1 MGSSIKR
8 PSYKSEASAVKNEA
22 MKMVGRKVRQPIISV
37 LGHVDHGKTLLLD
50 SIRGTAVAAREA
62 GGISQH
68 IGATEVPAETI
79 KQICGPLL
87 GKFKIEVT
95 LPGLLFIDTPGHE
108 AFTNLRRR
116 GGALADLA
124 ALVVDINEGFMP
136 QTLESMT
143 ILKSYKT
150 PFMLVANK
158 IDLLPGWQPSPKVG
172 FLDSFTRQRSE
183 VQHELDDRIYELVGK
198 LHELGFE
205 AERFDRVSDFRKQ
218 VSIVPT
224 SAKTGE
230 GVPEVLMVLTGLAQ
244 RFLEKELAVE
254 VTGPA
259 RGTVLEVKEEVGLGK
274 AIDVIV
280 HDGTLAKGDTFAVG
294 GLDKMITSKVR
305 ALLQPK
311 PLDEIRDPEDRF
323 KPVARVSAAAGVKVA
338 APNLEGVIAGAPLW
352 AIKDASEAEKLWQE
366 LQREMER
373 IRISKDIN
381 GVLLKA
387 DALGSLEALEGQL
400 QAKGVPIRSADIGD
414 VSRRDVVEA
423 AGVVKS
429 DPLLGV
435 VLAFNVKILPDAQ
448 QEAEREGVSVLH
460 DEVIYRL
467 LDGYEDWAKQRREEI
482 RAKKLEGY
490 FRPGKFALKLG
501 YVFRRSR
508 PAIVGVDVLGGVLKP
523 KYPLMRKDGRS
534 VGTIRGLQKEKK
546 SVQEAKLGDELAV
559 SIEGGVVGRNVQEGD
574 VLYVDV
580 PRNHVLA
587 LKRELRDLLSGDE
600 LAVLDEIIAI
610 KQREDPTYGVM

>member
-1 MGSSIKR
+1 
-8 PSYKSEASAVKNEA
+8 
-22 MKMVGRKVRQPIISV
+22 MVGKVRQPIISV

-50 SIRGTAVAAREA
+50 SIRGTAVASRES

-79 KQICGPLL
+79 KQICGALL
-87 GKFKIEVT
+87 EKFKIKVT

-136 QTLESMT
+136 QTLESLT

-158 IDLLPGWQPSPKVG
+158 IDLLPRWQSSPKAC
-172 FLDSFTRQRSE
+172 FLDSFARQRVE
-183 VQHELDDRIYELVGK
+183 VQGALDDKIYELVGK

-218 VSIVPT
+218 VSIVPA

-230 GVPEVLMVLTGLAQ
+230 GVPEVLTMLAGLAQ
-244 RFLEKELAVE
+244 RFLEKELLVE
-254 VTGPA
+254 VTGLA
-259 RGTVLEVKEEVGLGK
+259 RGTVLEVKEDVGLGK
-274 AIDVIV
+274 TIDVIV
-280 HDGTLAKGDTFAVG
+280 YDGTFAKGNTFAVG
-294 GLDKMITSKVR
+294 GLDKVIISKVR

-311 PLDEIRDPEDRF
+311 PLDEIRDPEDKF
-323 KPVARVSAAAGVKVA
+323 KPVEHVSAAAGVKVA
-338 APNLEGVIAGAPLW
+338 APNLEGVVAGAPLW
-352 AIKDASEAEKLWQE
+352 AIKDTSEAEKLWQE

-373 IRISKDIN
+373 IRISTDVN
-381 GVLLKA
+381 GVVLKA

-400 QAKGVPIRSADIGD
+400 KANGITIRFADIGD

-423 AGVVKS
+423 ASVVKS

-435 VLAFNVKILPDAQ
+435 VLAFNVKVLPDAQ
-448 QEAEREGVSVLH
+448 MEAKREGISVLR
-460 DEVIYRL
+460 DEVIYKL
-467 LDGYEDWAKQRREEI
+467 LEIYEDWAKQKREEI
-482 RAKKLEGY
+482 REKCLEIY
-490 FRPGKFALKLG
+490 IRPGKFALKPG
-501 YVFRRSR
+501 YIFRRSH
-508 PAIVGVDVLGGVLKP
+508 PAIVGIDVLGGVLKP

-534 VGTIRGLQKEKK
+534 VGTIRELQKEKQ
-546 SVQEAKLGDELAV
+546 SVQKAMLGDELAI
-559 SIEGGVVGRNVQEGD
+559 SIEGGMIGRNIQEGD
-574 VLYVDV
+574 ILYTDV
-580 PRNHVLA
+580 PREHVIA
-587 LKRELRDLLSGDE
+587 LKRDLRDLLSGDE

-610 KQREDPTYGVM
+610 KQRENPMYGVM

>member
-1 MGSSIKR
+1 MGASKR
-8 PSYKSEASAVKNEA
+8 PSLNQKQVHVKNEA
-22 MKMVGRKVRQPIISV
+22 MEMVGRKVRQPIISV

-50 SIRGTAVAAREA
+50 SIRGTAVATRES

-79 KQICGPLL
+79 KQICGALL
-87 GKFKIEVT
+87 EEFKIKMT

-136 QTLESMT
+136 QTLESLT

-158 IDLLPGWQPSPKVG
+158 IDLLPWWQPSPKAC
-172 FLDSFTRQRSE
+172 FLDSFARQRVE
-183 VQHELDDRIYELVGK
+183 VQGALDDKIYELVGK

-218 VSIVPT
+218 VSIVPA

-230 GVPEVLMVLTGLAQ
+230 GVPEVLTMLVGLAQ
-244 RFLEKELAVE
+244 RFLEKELVIE

-274 AIDVIV
+274 VIDVIV
-280 HDGTLAKGDTFAVG
+280 YDGTFTKGNTFAVG
-294 GLDKMITSKVR
+294 GLDKVIISKVR

-311 PLDEIRDPEDRF
+311 PLDEIRDPEDKF
-323 KPVARVSAAAGVKVA
+323 KPVERVSAAAGVKVA
-338 APNLEGVIAGAPLW
+338 APNLEGVVAGAPLW
-352 AIKDASEAEKLWQE
+352 AIKDTSEAEKLWQE
-366 LQREMER
+366 LQQEMER
-373 IRISKDIN
+373 IRISTNVN
-381 GVLLKA
+381 GVVLKA

-400 QAKGVPIRSADIGD
+400 KAKDIPIHRADIGD

-423 AGVVKS
+423 ASVVKS

-435 VLAFNVKILPDAQ
+435 VLAFNVKVLPDAQ
-448 QEAEREGVSVLH
+448 TEAKREDVSVLH
-460 DEVIYRL
+460 DEVIYKL
-467 LDGYEDWAKQRREEI
+467 LESYEDWAKQKREEI
-482 RAKKLEGY
+482 RAKRLEVY
-490 FRPGKFALKLG
+490 VRPGKFALKPG
-501 YVFRRSR
+501 YIFRRSH
-508 PAIVGVDVLGGVLKP
+508 PAIVGVDVLGGVLRP
-523 KYPLMRKDGRS
+523 KYPLMRRDGRS
-534 VGTIRGLQKEKK
+534 VGTIRELQKEKR
-546 SVQEAKLGDELAV
+546 SVQEAKLGDELAI
-559 SIEGGVVGRNVQEGD
+559 SIEGGVVGRNVQEDD
-574 VLYVDV
+574 VLYTDV
-580 PRNHVLA
+580 PREHVIV
-587 LKRELRDLLSGDE
+587 LKRDLRDLLSGDE

-610 KQREDPTYGVM
+610 KQREDPTYGMM

>member
-1 MGSSIKR
+1 
-8 PSYKSEASAVKNEA
+8 
-22 MKMVGRKVRQPIISV
+22 MVGRKVRQPIISV

-50 SIRGTAVAAREA
+50 SIRGTAVAARES

-79 KQICGPLL
+79 KQICGALL
-87 GKFKIEVT
+87 EEFKIKMT

-136 QTLESMT
+136 QTLESLT

-158 IDLLPGWQPSPKVG
+158 IDLLPWWQPSPKAC
-172 FLDSFTRQRSE
+172 FLDSFARQRVE
-183 VQHELDDRIYELVGK
+183 VQGALDDKIYELVGK

-218 VSIVPT
+218 VSIVPA

-230 GVPEVLMVLTGLAQ
+230 GVPEVLTMLAGLAQ
-244 RFLEKELAVE
+244 RFLEKELVIE

-280 HDGTLAKGDTFAVG
+280 YDGTFTKGNTFAVG
-294 GLDKMITSKVR
+294 GLDKVIISKVR

-311 PLDEIRDPEDRF
+311 PLDEIRDPEDKF
-323 KPVARVSAAAGVKVA
+323 KPVERVSAAAGVKVA
-338 APNLEGVIAGAPLW
+338 APNLEGVVAGAPLW
-352 AIKDASEAEKLWQE
+352 AIKDTSEAEKLWQE
-366 LQREMER
+366 LQQEMER
-373 IRISKDIN
+373 IRISTDVN
-381 GVLLKA
+381 GVVLKA

-400 QAKGVPIRSADIGD
+400 KAKDIPIRRADIGD

-423 AGVVKS
+423 ASVVKS

-435 VLAFNVKILPDAQ
+435 VLAFNVKVLPDAQ
-448 QEAEREGVSVLH
+448 TEAKREDVSVLH
-460 DEVIYRL
+460 DEVIYKL
-467 LDGYEDWAKQRREEI
+467 LESYEDWAKQKREEI
-482 RAKKLEGY
+482 RAKRLEVY
-490 FRPGKFALKLG
+490 VRPGKFALKPG
-501 YVFRRSR
+501 YIFRRSH
-508 PAIVGVDVLGGVLKP
+508 PAIVGVDVLGGVLRP
-523 KYPLMRKDGRS
+523 KYPLMRRDGRS
-534 VGTIRGLQKEKK
+534 VGIIRELQKEKR
-546 SVQEAKLGDELAV
+546 SVQEAKLGDELAI
-559 SIEGGVVGRNVQEGD
+559 SIEGGVVGRNVQEDD
-574 VLYVDV
+574 VLYTDV
-580 PRNHVLA
+580 PREHVIA
-587 LKRELRDLLSGDE
+587 LKRNLRDLLSGDE

>member
-1 MGSSIKR
+1 MR
-8 PSYKSEASAVKNEA
+8 EQRKND
-22 MKMVGRKVRQPIISV
+22 MKHLRCPIVSVVGHI
-37 LGHVDHGKTLLLD
+37 DHGKTTLLD
-50 SIRGTAVAAREA
+50 QVRGTAVASREP
-62 GGISQH
+62 GEITQW
-68 IGATEVPAETI
+68 IGASKVPVSVIRKLCGKLIET
-79 KQICGPLL
+79 
-87 GKFKIEVT
+87 FKIE
-95 LPGLLFIDTPGHE
+95 LAIPGLLFIDTPGHE

-124 ALVVDINEGFMP
+124 VLVVDINEGFMP
-136 QTLESMT
+136 QTLESLT

-158 IDLLPGWQPSPKVG
+158 IDLLPGWQPSPKAC
-172 FLDSFTRQRSE
+172 FLDSFARQRPE
-183 VQHELDDRIYELVGK
+183 VQRALDDRIYELVGK

-205 AERFDRVSDFRKQ
+205 AERFDRVSDFRRQ
-218 VSIVPT
+218 VSIVPA

-230 GVPEVLMVLTGLAQ
+230 GVPEVLTVLAGLAQ
-244 RFLEKELAVE
+244 RFLARELVVE

-280 HDGTLAKGDTFAVG
+280 YDGTLARGDTFAVG
-294 GLDKMITSKVR
+294 GLDKVITSRVR

-323 KPVARVSAAAGVKVA
+323 KPVKRVSAAAGVKVA

-352 AIKDASEAEKLWQE
+352 AIRDASEAEKLWQE

-373 IRISKDIN
+373 IRISTDIN
-381 GVLLKA
+381 GVVLRA

-400 QAKGVPIRSADIGD
+400 QAKGVPIRRADVGD

-423 AGVVKS
+423 AGVAKS

-435 VLAFNVKILPDAQ
+435 VLAFNVKVLPDAQ
-448 QEAEREGVSVLH
+448 TEAEREGVPVLH

-467 LDGYEDWAKQRREEI
+467 LESYEDWVKKKREEI
-482 RAKKLEGY
+482 RAKRLEVY
-490 FRPGKFALKLG
+490 VRPGKFALKPG
-501 YVFRRSR
+501 YIFRRSR
-508 PAIVGVDVLGGVLKP
+508 PAIVGVDVLGGVIRP

-534 VGTIRGLQKEKK
+534 VGMIRELQKEKK
-546 SVQEAKLGDELAV
+546 SVQAAKLGDELAV
-559 SIEGGVVGRNVQEGD
+559 SIEGGVVGRNLHEGD

-580 PRNHVLA
+580 PRDHALA
-587 LKRELRDLLSGDE
+587 LKRELGDLLSGDE

>member
-1 MGSSIKR
+1 MDASNR
-8 PSYKSEASAVKNEA
+8 PSLNQKQVHVKNEA
-22 MKMVGRKVRQPIISV
+22 MEMVGRKVRQPIISV

-50 SIRGTAVAAREA
+50 SIRGTAVATRES

-79 KQICGPLL
+79 KQICGALL
-87 GKFKIEVT
+87 EEFKIKMT

-136 QTLESMT
+136 QTLESLT

-158 IDLLPGWQPSPKVG
+158 IDLLPWWQPSPKAC
-172 FLDSFTRQRSE
+172 FLDSFARQRVE
-183 VQHELDDRIYELVGK
+183 VQGALDDKIYELVGK

-218 VSIVPT
+218 VSIVPA

-230 GVPEVLMVLTGLAQ
+230 GVPEVLTMLVGLAQ
-244 RFLEKELAVE
+244 RFLEKELVIE

-280 HDGTLAKGDTFAVG
+280 YDGTFTKGNTFAVG
-294 GLDKMITSKVR
+294 GLDKVIISKVR

-311 PLDEIRDPEDRF
+311 PLDEIRDPEDKF
-323 KPVARVSAAAGVKVA
+323 KPVERVSAAAGVKVA
-338 APNLEGVIAGAPLW
+338 APNLEGVVAGAPLW
-352 AIKDASEAEKLWQE
+352 AIKDTSEAEKLWQE
-366 LQREMER
+366 LQQEMER
-373 IRISKDIN
+373 IRISTNVN
-381 GVLLKA
+381 GVVLKA

-400 QAKGVPIRSADIGD
+400 KAKEIPIHRADIGD

-423 AGVVKS
+423 ASVVKS
-429 DPLLGV
+429 NPLLGV
-435 VLAFNVKILPDAQ
+435 VLAFNVKVLPDAQ
-448 QEAEREGVSVLH
+448 TEAKREDVSVLH
-460 DEVIYRL
+460 DEVIYKL
-467 LDGYEDWAKQRREEI
+467 LESYEDWAKQKREEI
-482 RAKKLEGY
+482 RAKRLEVY
-490 FRPGKFALKLG
+490 VRPGKFALKPG
-501 YVFRRSR
+501 YIFRRSH
-508 PAIVGVDVLGGVLKP
+508 PAIVGVDVLGGVLRP
-523 KYPLMRKDGRS
+523 KYPLMRRDGRS
-534 VGTIRGLQKEKK
+534 VGTIRELQKEKR
-546 SVQEAKLGDELAV
+546 SVQEAKLGDELAI
-559 SIEGGVVGRNVQEGD
+559 SIEGGVVGRNVQEDD
-574 VLYVDV
+574 VLYTDV
-580 PRNHVLA
+580 PREHVIV
-587 LKRELRDLLSGDE
+587 LKRDLRDLLSGDE

>member
-1 MGSSIKR
+1 MDASKR
-8 PSYKSEASAVKNEA
+8 PSLNQKQVHVKNEA
-22 MKMVGRKVRQPIISV
+22 MEMVGRKVRQPIISV

-50 SIRGTAVAAREA
+50 SIRGTAVATRES

-79 KQICGPLL
+79 KQICGALL
-87 GKFKIEVT
+87 EEFKIKMT

-136 QTLESMT
+136 QTLESLT

-158 IDLLPGWQPSPKVG
+158 IDLLPWWQPSPKAC
-172 FLDSFTRQRSE
+172 FLDSFARQRVE
-183 VQHELDDRIYELVGK
+183 VQGALDDKIYELVGK

-218 VSIVPT
+218 VSIVPA

-230 GVPEVLMVLTGLAQ
+230 GVPEVLTMLVGLAQ
-244 RFLEKELAVE
+244 RFLEKELVIE

-280 HDGTLAKGDTFAVG
+280 YDGTFTKGNTFAVG
-294 GLDKMITSKVR
+294 GLDKVIISKVR

-311 PLDEIRDPEDRF
+311 PLDEIRDPEDKF
-323 KPVARVSAAAGVKVA
+323 KPVERVSAAAGVKVA
-338 APNLEGVIAGAPLW
+338 APNLEGVVAGAPLW
-352 AIKDASEAEKLWQE
+352 AIKDTSEAEKLWQE
-366 LQREMER
+366 LQQEMER
-373 IRISKDIN
+373 IRISTNVN
-381 GVLLKA
+381 GVVLKA

-400 QAKGVPIRSADIGD
+400 KAKDIPIHRADIGD

-423 AGVVKS
+423 ASVVKS

-435 VLAFNVKILPDAQ
+435 VLAFNVKVLPDAQ
-448 QEAEREGVSVLH
+448 TEAKRKDVSVLH
-460 DEVIYRL
+460 DEVIYKL
-467 LDGYEDWAKQRREEI
+467 LESYEDWAKQKREEI
-482 RAKKLEGY
+482 RAKRLEVY
-490 FRPGKFALKLG
+490 VRPGKFALKPG
-501 YVFRRSR
+501 YIFRRSH
-508 PAIVGVDVLGGVLKP
+508 PAIVGVDVLGGVLRP
-523 KYPLMRKDGRS
+523 KYPLMRRDGRS
-534 VGTIRGLQKEKK
+534 VGTIRELQKEKR
-546 SVQEAKLGDELAV
+546 SVQEAKLGDELAI
-559 SIEGGVVGRNVQEGD
+559 SIEGGVVGRNVQEDD
-574 VLYVDV
+574 VLYTDV
-580 PRNHVLA
+580 PREHVIV
-587 LKRELRDLLSGDE
+587 LKRDLRDLLSGDE

>member
-1 MGSSIKR
+1 
-8 PSYKSEASAVKNEA
+8 
-22 MKMVGRKVRQPIISV
+22 MVGRKVRQPIISM

-87 GKFKIEVT
+87 EKFKIKVI

-116 GGALADLA
+116 GGSLADLA

-136 QTLESMT
+136 QTLESLM

-158 IDLLPGWQPSPKVG
+158 IDLLPGWQPSSKAC
-172 FLDSFTRQRSE
+172 FLDSFARQRSE
-183 VQHELDDRIYELVGK
+183 VQGALDDKIYELVGK
-198 LHELGFE
+198 LHELGFGS
-205 AERFDRVSDFRKQ
+205 ERFDRVSDFRKQ

-224 SAKTGE
+224 SAKTSE
-230 GVPEVLMVLTGLAQ
+230 GVPEVLMVLAGLAQ

-254 VTGPA
+254 VKGPA

-274 AIDVIV
+274 AIDIIV
-280 HDGTLAKGDTFAVG
+280 YDGTLAKGDNFAVG
-294 GLDKMITSKVR
+294 GLDKVITSKVR

-323 KPVARVSAAAGVKVA
+323 KPVKSVSAAAGVKVA
-338 APNLEGVIAGAPLW
+338 APDLEGVIAGAPLW
-352 AIKDASEAEKLWQE
+352 VIKDESEAEKLWQE

-373 IRISKDIN
+373 IRISTDIN
-381 GVLLKA
+381 GVVLKA

-400 QAKGVPIRSADIGD
+400 QAKGVHIRRADVGD

-423 AGVVKS
+423 ASVAKS

-448 QEAEREGVSVLH
+448 QEAEREEVSVLH

-467 LDGYEDWAKQRREEI
+467 LDGYADWAKQRREEI
-482 RAKKLEGY
+482 RAKRLEAY
-490 FRPGKFALKLG
+490 FRPGKFALKPG

-508 PAIVGVDVLGGVLKP
+508 PAIVGVDVLGGVLRP

-534 VGTIRGLQKEKK
+534 VGTIRELQKEKK
-546 SVQEAKLGDELAV
+546 SVQEARLGDELAV
-559 SIEGGVVGRNVQEGD
+559 SIEGGVVGRNVYEGD

-580 PRNHVLA
+580 PRDHVLA

-610 KQREDPTYGVM
+610 KQREDSTYGVM

>member
-1 MGSSIKR
+1 MDASKR
-8 PSYKSEASAVKNEA
+8 PSLNQKQVHVKNEA
-22 MKMVGRKVRQPIISV
+22 MEMVGRKVRQPIISV

-50 SIRGTAVAAREA
+50 SIRGTAVATRES

-79 KQICGPLL
+79 KQICGALL
-87 GKFKIEVT
+87 EEFKIKMT

-136 QTLESMT
+136 QTLESLT

-158 IDLLPGWQPSPKVG
+158 IDLLPWWQPSPKAC
-172 FLDSFTRQRSE
+172 FLDSFARQRVE
-183 VQHELDDRIYELVGK
+183 VQGALDDKIYELVGK

-218 VSIVPT
+218 VSIVPA

-230 GVPEVLMVLTGLAQ
+230 GVPEVLTMLVGLAQ
-244 RFLEKELAVE
+244 RFLEKELVIE

-280 HDGTLAKGDTFAVG
+280 YDGTFTKGNTFAVG
-294 GLDKMITSKVR
+294 GLDKVIISKVR

-311 PLDEIRDPEDRF
+311 PLDEIRDPEDKF
-323 KPVARVSAAAGVKVA
+323 KPVERVSAAAGVKVA
-338 APNLEGVIAGAPLW
+338 APNLEGVVAGAPLW
-352 AIKDASEAEKLWQE
+352 AIKDTSEAEKLWQE
-366 LQREMER
+366 LQQEMES
-373 IRISKDIN
+373 IRISTNVN
-381 GVLLKA
+381 GVVLKA

-400 QAKGVPIRSADIGD
+400 KAKDIPIHRADIGD

-423 AGVVKS
+423 ASVVKS

-435 VLAFNVKILPDAQ
+435 VLAFNVKVLPDAQ
-448 QEAEREGVSVLH
+448 TEAKREDVSVLH
-460 DEVIYRL
+460 DEVIYKL
-467 LDGYEDWAKQRREEI
+467 LESYEDWAKQKREEI
-482 RAKKLEGY
+482 RAKRLEVY
-490 FRPGKFALKLG
+490 VRPGKFALKPG
-501 YVFRRSR
+501 YIFRRSH
-508 PAIVGVDVLGGVLKP
+508 PAIVGVDVLGGVLRP
-523 KYPLMRKDGRS
+523 KYPLMRRDGRS
-534 VGTIRGLQKEKK
+534 VGTIRELQKEKR
-546 SVQEAKLGDELAV
+546 SVQEAKLGDELAI
-559 SIEGGVVGRNVQEGD
+559 SIEGGVVGRNVQEDD
-574 VLYVDV
+574 VLYTDV
-580 PRNHVLA
+580 PREHVVV
-587 LKRELRDLLSGDE
+587 LKRDLRDLLSGDE

>member
-1 MGSSIKR
+1 MT
-8 PSYKSEASAVKNEA
+8 E
-22 MKMVGRKVRQPIISV
+22 RKIRQPIISV

-50 SIRGTAVAAREA
+50 SIRGTAVAARES

-79 KQICGPLL
+79 KQTCGALL
-87 GKFKIEVT
+87 EKFKIKLT

-136 QTLESMT
+136 QTLESLT

-158 IDLLPGWQPSPKVG
+158 IDLLPRWQPSPKAC
-172 FLDSFTRQRSE
+172 FIDSFARQRVE
-183 VQHELDDRIYELVGK
+183 VQNALDNKIYELIGK

-205 AERFDRVSDFRKQ
+205 AERFDRVNDFRKQ
-218 VSIVPT
+218 VGIVSA

-230 GVPEVLMVLTGLAQ
+230 GVPEVLTILAGLAQ
-244 RFLEKELAVE
+244 RFLEKELVIE

-274 AIDVIV
+274 VIDVIV
-280 HDGTLAKGDTFAVG
+280 YDGTFTKGNTFAVG
-294 GLDKMITSKVR
+294 GLDKVIISKVR

-311 PLDEIRDPEDRF
+311 PLDEIRDPEDKF
-323 KPVARVSAAAGVKVA
+323 KLVERVSAAAGVKVA
-338 APNLEGVIAGAPLW
+338 APNLEGVVAGGPLW
-352 AIKDASEAEKLWQE
+352 VIENTSEAEKLWQE
-366 LQREMER
+366 LQQEMER
-373 IRISKDIN
+373 IRISTDAK
-381 GVLLKA
+381 GVVLKA

-400 QAKGVPIRSADIGD
+400 KAKGISIRRADIGD

-423 AGVVKS
+423 ASVVKS

-435 VLAFNVKILPDAQ
+435 VLAFNVKVSPDAQ
-448 QEAEREGVSVLH
+448 IGAEREGVPVLH
-460 DEVIYRL
+460 DEIIYKL
-467 LDGYEDWAKQRREEI
+467 LESYENWTKKKREEI
-482 RAKKLEGY
+482 REKRLEVY
-490 FRPGKFALKLG
+490 IRPGKFALKPG
-501 YVFRRSR
+501 YIFRRSH

-523 KYPLMRKDGRS
+523 KYPLMRRDGHS
-534 VGTIRGLQKEKK
+534 VGTIRGLQKEKQ

-559 SIEGGVVGRNVQEGD
+559 SIEGGVIGRNFRED
-574 VLYVDV
+574 DILYTDV
-580 PRNHVLA
+580 PREHVIS
-587 LKRELRDLLSGDE
+587 LKRNLPDLLSGDE

-610 KQREDPTYGVM
+610 KQQEDPTYGVM

>member
-1 MGSSIKR
+1 MGASKR
-8 PSYKSEASAVKNEA
+8 LSLNQKQMHVKNEA

-50 SIRGTAVAAREA
+50 SIRGTAVAARES

-79 KQICGPLL
+79 KQICGALL
-87 GKFKIEVT
+87 EEFKIKMT

-136 QTLESMT
+136 QTLESLT

-158 IDLLPGWQPSPKVG
+158 IDLLPWWQPSPKAC
-172 FLDSFTRQRSE
+172 FLDSFARQRVE
-183 VQHELDDRIYELVGK
+183 VQGALDDKIYELVGK

-218 VSIVPT
+218 VSIVPA

-230 GVPEVLMVLTGLAQ
+230 GVPEVLTMLAGLAQ
-244 RFLEKELAVE
+244 RFLEKELVIE

-280 HDGTLAKGDTFAVG
+280 YDGTFTKGNTFAVG
-294 GLDKMITSKVR
+294 GLDKVIISRVR

-311 PLDEIRDPEDRF
+311 PLDEIRDPEDKF
-323 KPVARVSAAAGVKVA
+323 KPVERVSAAAGVKVA
-338 APNLEGVIAGAPLW
+338 APNLEGVVAGAPLW
-352 AIKDASEAEKLWQE
+352 AIKDTSEAEKLWQE
-366 LQREMER
+366 LQQEMER
-373 IRISKDIN
+373 IRISTDVN
-381 GVLLKA
+381 GVVLKA

-400 QAKGVPIRSADIGD
+400 KAKDIPIRRADIGD

-423 AGVVKS
+423 ASVVKS

-435 VLAFNVKILPDAQ
+435 VLAFNVKVLPDAQ
-448 QEAEREGVSVLH
+448 TEAKREDVSVLH
-460 DEVIYRL
+460 DEVIYKL
-467 LDGYEDWAKQRREEI
+467 LESYEDWAKQKREEI
-482 RAKKLEGY
+482 RAKRLEVY
-490 FRPGKFALKLG
+490 VRPGKFALKPG
-501 YVFRRSR
+501 YIFRRSH
-508 PAIVGVDVLGGVLKP
+508 PAIVGVDVLGGVLRP
-523 KYPLMRKDGRS
+523 KYPLMRRDGRS
-534 VGTIRGLQKEKK
+534 VGIIRELQKEKR
-546 SVQEAKLGDELAV
+546 SVQEAKLGDELAI
-559 SIEGGVVGRNVQEGD
+559 SIEGGVVGRNVQEDD
-574 VLYVDV
+574 VLYTDV
-580 PRNHVLA
+580 PREHVIA
-587 LKRELRDLLSGDE
+587 LKRNLRDLLSGDE

-610 KQREDPTYGVM
+610 KQREDSTYGVM

>member
-1 MGSSIKR
+1 MR
-8 PSYKSEASAVKNEA
+8 E
-22 MKMVGRKVRQPIISV
+22 RKVRQPIISV

-79 KQICGPLL
+79 KQICGGLL
-87 GKFKIEVT
+87 EKLKIKVT

-136 QTLESMT
+136 QTLESLT
-143 ILKSYKT
+143 ILKTYKT

-158 IDLLPGWQPSPKVG
+158 IDLIPGWKSTPKTC
-172 FLDSFTRQRSE
+172 FLESLAKQRPE
-183 VQHELDDRIYELVGK
+183 VQRALDDRVYELVGK

-205 AERFDRVSDFRKQ
+205 SERFDRVSDFRMQ
-218 VSIVPT
+218 VSIVPA

-230 GVPEVLMVLTGLAQ
+230 GVPEVLTMLAGLAQ
-244 RFLEKELAVE
+244 RFLEKELTVE

-274 AIDVIV
+274 TIDVIV
-280 HDGTLAKGDTFAVG
+280 YDGTLARGDFFAVG
-294 GLDKMITSKVR
+294 GLEKIITSKVR

-323 KPVARVSAAAGVKVA
+323 NPVKRVYAAAGVKVA
-338 APNLEGVIAGAPLW
+338 APNLEGVVAGVPLLV
-352 AIKDASEAEKLWQE
+352 IRDITEAEKLWQE
-366 LQREMER
+366 MQQELER
-373 IRISKDIN
+373 IRISADVN
-381 GVLLKA
+381 GVVLKA

-400 QAKGVPIRSADIGD
+400 QTKGIPIRHADVGD
-414 VSRRDVVEA
+414 VSRRDVIEA
-423 AGVVKS
+423 MGVGKS

-435 VLAFNVKILPDAQ
+435 VLVFNVKLLPDAQ
-448 QEAEREGVSVLH
+448 VEAEREGVPILQ
-460 DEVIYRL
+460 ENIIYRL
-467 LDGYEDWAKQRREEI
+467 LERYEEWVKLKREEV
-482 RAKKLEGY
+482 RAKLLEGY
-490 FRPGKFALKLG
+490 VRPAKFALKPG
-501 YVFRRSR
+501 YVFRRSH
-508 PAIVGVDVLGGVLKP
+508 PAIVGVDVLGGVLRSKV
-523 KYPLMRKDGRS
+523 PLMSKDGKPI
-534 VGTIRGLQKEKK
+534 GTIRELQKEKK
-546 SVQEAKLGDELAV
+546 SVSEAKLGEELAV
-559 SIEGGVVGRNVQEGD
+559 SIEGPMVGRHIQEDD
-574 VLYVDV
+574 VLYTDV
-580 PRNHVLA
+580 PRDHVLA
-587 LKRELRDLLSGDE
+587 LKRDLRDLLSGDE

>member
-1 MGSSIKR
+1 
-8 PSYKSEASAVKNEA
+8 
-22 MKMVGRKVRQPIISV
+22 MVGRKVRQPIISV

-50 SIRGTAVAAREA
+50 SIRGTAVASRES

-79 KQICGPLL
+79 KQICGALL
-87 GKFKIEVT
+87 EEFKIKMT

-136 QTLESMT
+136 QTLESLT

-158 IDLLPGWQPSPKVG
+158 IDLLPWWQPSPKAC
-172 FLDSFTRQRSE
+172 FLDSFARQRVE
-183 VQHELDDRIYELVGK
+183 VQGALDDKIYELVGK

-218 VSIVPT
+218 VSIVPA

-230 GVPEVLMVLTGLAQ
+230 GVPEVLTMLAGLAQ
-244 RFLEKELAVE
+244 RFLEKELVIE

-274 AIDVIV
+274 AIDVILY
-280 HDGTLAKGDTFAVG
+280 DGTFTKGDTFAVG
-294 GLDKMITSKVR
+294 GLDKVIISKVR

-311 PLDEIRDPEDRF
+311 PLDEIRDPEDKF
-323 KPVARVSAAAGVKVA
+323 KPVERVSAAAGVKVA
-338 APNLEGVIAGAPLW
+338 APNLEGVVAGAPLW
-352 AIKDASEAEKLWQE
+352 AIKDTSEAEKLWQE
-366 LQREMER
+366 LQQEMER
-373 IRISKDIN
+373 IRISTNVN
-381 GVLLKA
+381 GVVLKA

-400 QAKGVPIRSADIGD
+400 KAKDIPIRRADIGD

-423 AGVVKS
+423 ASVVKS

-435 VLAFNVKILPDAQ
+435 VLAFNVKVLPDAQ
-448 QEAEREGVSVLH
+448 TEAKREDVSVLH
-460 DEVIYRL
+460 DEVIYKL
-467 LDGYEDWAKQRREEI
+467 LESYEDWAKQKREEI
-482 RAKKLEGY
+482 RAKRLEVY
-490 FRPGKFALKLG
+490 VRPGKFALKPG
-501 YVFRRSR
+501 YIFRRSH
-508 PAIVGVDVLGGVLKP
+508 PTIVGVDVLGGVIRP
-523 KYPLMRKDGRS
+523 KYPLMRRDGRS
-534 VGTIRGLQKEKK
+534 VGIIRELQKEKR
-546 SVQEAKLGDELAV
+546 SVQEAKLGDELAI
-559 SIEGGVVGRNVQEGD
+559 SIEGGVVGRNVQEDD
-574 VLYVDV
+574 VLYTDV
-580 PRNHVLA
+580 PREHVIA
-587 LKRELRDLLSGDE
+587 LKRDLRDLLSGDE

>member
-1 MGSSIKR
+1 MV
-8 PSYKSEASAVKNEA
+8 SEMRERRA
-22 MKMVGRKVRQPIISV
+22 RQPIISV

-62 GGISQH
+62 GAITQH
-68 IGATEVPAETI
+68 IGSSEVPADTI
-79 KQICGPLL
+79 KQICGEMLE
-87 GKFKIEVT
+87 KFKIKVT

-136 QTLESMT
+136 QALESLT
-143 ILKSYKT
+143 ILKSYNT

-158 IDLLPGWQPSPKVG
+158 IDLLPGWRSTHKAC
-172 FLDSFTRQRSE
+172 FLDSFVRQRVE
-183 VQHELDDRIYELVGK
+183 VQRALDDKIYELVGK

-205 AERFDRVSDFRKQ
+205 AERFDRVSDFRMQ

-230 GVPEVLMVLTGLAQ
+230 GVPEVLTVLVGLAQ
-244 RFLEKELAVE
+244 RFLERELMVE

-280 HDGTLAKGDTFAVG
+280 YDGKLARGDIFAVG
-294 GLDKMITSKVR
+294 GLDKVITSKVR

-311 PLDEIRDPEDRF
+311 PLDEIRAPEDRF
-323 KPVARVSAAAGVKVA
+323 KPVENVSAAAGVKVA
-338 APNLEGVIAGAPLW
+338 APGLEEVIAGAPLW
-352 AIKDASEAEKLWQE
+352 AIKDASEAEKLWQA

-373 IRISKDIN
+373 IRISTDIN
-381 GVLLKA
+381 GVVLKA
-387 DALGSLEALEGQL
+387 DALGSLEALERQL
-400 QAKGVPIRSADIGD
+400 QANGVLIRRADIGD

-467 LDGYEDWAKQRREEI
+467 LEGYEDWAKQRRDEI
-482 RAKKLEGY
+482 RAKRLEGY
-490 FRPGKFALKLG
+490 YRPGKFVLKLG

-534 VGTIRGLQKEKK
+534 IGTIRALQKEKK

-559 SIEGGVVGRNVQEGD
+559 SIEDGVVGRNLQEGD

-580 PRNHVLA
+580 PRDHVLA

-610 KQREDPTYGVM
+610 KQREDSTYGVM

>member
-1 MGSSIKR
+1 
-8 PSYKSEASAVKNEA
+8 
-22 MKMVGRKVRQPIISV
+22 MVGRKVRQPIISV

-50 SIRGTAVAAREA
+50 SIRGTAVASRES

-79 KQICGPLL
+79 KQICGALL
-87 GKFKIEVT
+87 KEFKIKMT

-136 QTLESMT
+136 QTLESLT

-158 IDLLPGWQPSPKVG
+158 IDLLPWWQPSPKAC
-172 FLDSFTRQRSE
+172 FRDSFARQRVE
-183 VQHELDDRIYELVGK
+183 VQGALDDKIYELVGK

-218 VSIVPT
+218 VSIVPA

-230 GVPEVLMVLTGLAQ
+230 GVPEVLTMLAGLAQ
-244 RFLEKELAVE
+244 RFLEKELVIE

-274 AIDVIV
+274 AIDVILY
-280 HDGTLAKGDTFAVG
+280 DGTFAKGNTFAVG
-294 GLDKMITSKVR
+294 GLDKVIISKVR

-311 PLDEIRDPEDRF
+311 PLDEIRDPEDKF
-323 KPVARVSAAAGVKVA
+323 KPVERVSAAAGVKVA
-338 APNLEGVIAGAPLW
+338 APNLEGVVAGAPLW
-352 AIKDASEAEKLWQE
+352 AIKDTSEAEKLWQE
-366 LQREMER
+366 LQQEMER
-373 IRISKDIN
+373 IRISTDVN
-381 GVLLKA
+381 GVVLKA

-400 QAKGVPIRSADIGD
+400 KAKDIPIRRADIGD

-423 AGVVKS
+423 ASVVKS

-448 QEAEREGVSVLH
+448 TEAEREGVPVLH
-460 DEVIYRL
+460 DEIIYKL
-467 LDGYEDWAKQRREEI
+467 LDSYEDWAKQKREEI
-482 RAKKLEGY
+482 RAKRLEVY
-490 FRPGKFALKLG
+490 VRPGKFALKPG
-501 YVFRRSR
+501 YIFRRSH
-508 PAIVGVDVLGGVLKP
+508 PTIVGVDVLGGVLRP
-523 KYPLMRKDGRS
+523 KYPLMRRDGRS
-534 VGTIRGLQKEKK
+534 VGTIRELQKEKR
-546 SVQEAKLGDELAV
+546 SVQEAKLGDELAI
-559 SIEGGVVGRNVQEGD
+559 SIEGGVVGRNVQED
-574 VLYVDV
+574 DILYTDV
-580 PRNHVLA
+580 PREHVIA
-587 LKRELRDLLSGDE
+587 LKRDLRGLLSGDE

>member
-1 MGSSIKR
+1 
-8 PSYKSEASAVKNEA
+8 
-22 MKMVGRKVRQPIISV
+22 MVGRKVRQPIISV

-50 SIRGTAVAAREA
+50 SIRGTAVAARES

-79 KQICGPLL
+79 KQICGALL
-87 GKFKIEVT
+87 EEFKIKMT

-136 QTLESMT
+136 QTLESLT

-158 IDLLPGWQPSPKVG
+158 IDLLPWWQPSPKAC
-172 FLDSFTRQRSE
+172 FLDSFARQRVE
-183 VQHELDDRIYELVGK
+183 VQGALDDKIYELVGK

-218 VSIVPT
+218 VSIVPA

-230 GVPEVLMVLTGLAQ
+230 GVPEVLTMLAGLAQ
-244 RFLEKELAVE
+244 RFLEKELVIE

-280 HDGTLAKGDTFAVG
+280 YDGTFTKGNTFAVG
-294 GLDKMITSKVR
+294 GLDKVIISKVR

-311 PLDEIRDPEDRF
+311 PLDEIRDPEDKF
-323 KPVARVSAAAGVKVA
+323 KPVERVSAAAGVKVA
-338 APNLEGVIAGAPLW
+338 APNLEGVVAGAPLW
-352 AIKDASEAEKLWQE
+352 AIKDTSEAEKLWQE
-366 LQREMER
+366 LQQEMER
-373 IRISKDIN
+373 IRISTDVN
-381 GVLLKA
+381 GVVLKA

-400 QAKGVPIRSADIGD
+400 KAKDIPIRRADIGD

-423 AGVVKS
+423 ASVVKS

-435 VLAFNVKILPDAQ
+435 VLAFNVKVLPDAQ
-448 QEAEREGVSVLH
+448 TEAKREDVSVLH
-460 DEVIYRL
+460 DEVIYKL
-467 LDGYEDWAKQRREEI
+467 LESYEDWAKQKREEI
-482 RAKKLEGY
+482 RAKRLEVY
-490 FRPGKFALKLG
+490 VRPGKFALKPG
-501 YVFRRSR
+501 YIFRRSH
-508 PAIVGVDVLGGVLKP
+508 PAIVGVDVLGGVLRP
-523 KYPLMRKDGRS
+523 KYPLMRRDGRS
-534 VGTIRGLQKEKK
+534 VGIIRELQKEKR
-546 SVQEAKLGDELAV
+546 SVQEAKLGDELAI
-559 SIEGGVVGRNVQEGD
+559 SIEGGVVGRNVQEDD
-574 VLYVDV
+574 VLYTDV
-580 PRNHVLA
+580 PREHVIA
-587 LKRELRDLLSGDE
+587 LKRNLRDLLSGDE

-610 KQREDPTYGVM
+610 KQREDSTYGVM

>member
-1 MGSSIKR
+1 
-8 PSYKSEASAVKNEA
+8 

-50 SIRGTAVAAREA
+50 SIRGTAVAARES

-79 KQICGPLL
+79 KQICGALL
-87 GKFKIEVT
+87 EEFKIKMT

-136 QTLESMT
+136 QTLESLT

-158 IDLLPGWQPSPKVG
+158 IDLLPWWQPSPKAC
-172 FLDSFTRQRSE
+172 FLDSFARQRVE
-183 VQHELDDRIYELVGK
+183 VQGALDDKIYELVGK

-218 VSIVPT
+218 VSIVPA

-230 GVPEVLMVLTGLAQ
+230 GVPEVLTMLAGLAQ
-244 RFLEKELAVE
+244 RFLEKELVIE

-280 HDGTLAKGDTFAVG
+280 YDGTFTKGNTFAVG
-294 GLDKMITSKVR
+294 GLDKVIISKVR

-311 PLDEIRDPEDRF
+311 PLDEIRDPEDKF
-323 KPVARVSAAAGVKVA
+323 KPVERVSAAAGVKVA
-338 APNLEGVIAGAPLW
+338 APNLEGVVAGAPLW
-352 AIKDASEAEKLWQE
+352 AIKDTSEAEKLWQE
-366 LQREMER
+366 LQQEMER
-373 IRISKDIN
+373 IRISTDVN
-381 GVLLKA
+381 GVVLKA

-400 QAKGVPIRSADIGD
+400 KAKDIPIRRADIGD

-423 AGVVKS
+423 ASVVKS

-435 VLAFNVKILPDAQ
+435 VLAFNVKVLPDAQ
-448 QEAEREGVSVLH
+448 TEAKREDVSVLH
-460 DEVIYRL
+460 DEVIYKL
-467 LDGYEDWAKQRREEI
+467 LESYEDWAKQKREEI
-482 RAKKLEGY
+482 RAKRLEVY
-490 FRPGKFALKLG
+490 VRPGKFALKPG
-501 YVFRRSR
+501 YIFRRSH
-508 PAIVGVDVLGGVLKP
+508 PAIVGVDVLGGVLRP
-523 KYPLMRKDGRS
+523 KYPLMRRDGRS
-534 VGTIRGLQKEKK
+534 VGIIRELQKEKR
-546 SVQEAKLGDELAV
+546 SVQEAKLGDELAI
-559 SIEGGVVGRNVQEGD
+559 SIEGGVVGRNVQEDD
-574 VLYVDV
+574 VLYTDV
-580 PRNHVLA
+580 PREHVIA
-587 LKRELRDLLSGDE
+587 LKRNLRDLLSGDE

>member
-1 MGSSIKR
+1 
-8 PSYKSEASAVKNEA
+8 
-22 MKMVGRKVRQPIISV
+22 MVGRKVRQPIISV

-50 SIRGTAVAAREA
+50 GIRGTAVAAREA

-79 KQICGPLL
+79 KQICGGLL
-87 GKFKIEVT
+87 EKFKIKMT

-136 QTLESMT
+136 QTLESLT

-158 IDLLPGWQPSPKVG
+158 IDLLPGWQPSPKVC
-172 FLDSFTRQRSE
+172 FLDSFARQRSE
-183 VQHELDDRIYELVGK
+183 VQRALDDKIYELVGK

-205 AERFDRVSDFRKQ
+205 AERFDRVSDFRMQ

-230 GVPEVLMVLTGLAQ
+230 GVPEMLTVLAGLAQ
-244 RFLEKELAVE
+244 RFLERELMVE

-274 AIDVIV
+274 AIDIIV
-280 HDGTLAKGDTFAVG
+280 YDGTLARGDTFAVG
-294 GLDKMITSKVR
+294 GLDKVITSKVR

-323 KPVARVSAAAGVKVA
+323 KSVECVSAAAGVKVA
-338 APNLEGVIAGAPLW
+338 APDLEGVIAGAPLW
-352 AIKDASEAEKLWQE
+352 AIKDSSEAEKLWQE
-366 LQREMER
+366 LQQEMER
-373 IRISKDIN
+373 IRISTDIN
-381 GVLLKA
+381 GVVLKA

-400 QAKGVPIRSADIGD
+400 QANGVPIRRADVGD

-467 LDGYEDWAKQRREEI
+467 LEGYKDWAKQHREEI
-482 RAKKLEGY
+482 RAKRLEGY
-490 FRPGKFALKLG
+490 FRPGKFVLKPG
-501 YVFRRSR
+501 YVFRRSH

-534 VGTIRGLQKEKK
+534 VGTIRELQKEKRPL
-546 SVQEAKLGDELAV
+546 QEAKLGDELAV
-559 SIEGGVVGRNVQEGD
+559 SIEGGVVGRNLREGD

-580 PRNHVLA
+580 PGDHVLI
-587 LKRELRDLLSGDE
+587 LKRELGDLLSGDE